1 MTPDFDQLIGKDL
14 EPEERERL
22 LQAHELLIAA
32 GPPPELPP
40 SLAHPRSLEGEVVPF
55 FNRRR
60 HAAVAVL
67 AATLAAAMFG
77 IGFLVGNRDDGEG
90 FVARRTILM
99 RATPAAP
106 AGAVASIALGH
117 RDAAGNWPM
126 LVRASNLKKL
136 SEGAYY
142 TLWLTRDGR
151 AIAPCGSFVTS
162 DGATTQV
169 RFTVYYQLKR
179 FDGWVVTY
187 QPRGHHTPG
196 RVLLQS
202 V

>member
-1 MTPDFDQLIGKDL
+1 MTPDFDHLVGRDV
-14 EPEERERL
+14 EPEERARL

-40 SLAHPRSLEGEVVPF
+40 SLAHPRSPEGEVVPF

-60 HAAVAVL
+60 HAAAAVL
-67 AATLAAAMFG
+67 AATLAAALFG
-77 IGFLVGNRDDGEG
+77 IGFLVGNSDDGEG
-90 FVARRTILM
+90 FAARTTILM

-126 LVRASNLKKL
+126 LVRASNLKEL
-136 SEGAYY
+136 PEGGYY
-142 TLWLTRDGR
+142 ALWLTRDGR
-151 AIAPCGSFVTS
+151 AVAPCGSFVVR
-162 DGATTQV
+162 DAATTQV
-169 RFTVYYQLKR
+169 RFSVYYQPKR
-179 FDGWVVTY
+179 FDGWVLTY